1 MIKPGEPY
9 RPSNG
14 SQGDG
19 FMEHWCARCQRDA
32 AFRDGMF
39 SDGCSILAGAFATGG
54 APEWQYDTNGE
65 PCCTA
70 FVEEKTL
77 EGSAA

>member
-1 MIKPGEPY
+1 MTKPGEPY

-19 FMEHWCARCQRDA
+19 FMEHWCDRCQRDA
-32 AFRDGMF
+32 AFRDDMF

-54 APEWQYDTNGE
+54 APEWQYDANGQS
-65 PCCTA
+65 CCTA
-70 FVEEKTL
+70 FVEEMTR
-77 EGSAA
+77 